1 VTLFNFKKKE
11 AEKDRLREEA
21 MSQKFKKIEE
31 TAKSQQL
38 AAQQQFEAT
47 KLRLAKE
54 DADRK
59 KKDINISPPAT
70 VPTIISSLPTHT
82 IISSPPVTVTN
93 LPVIVP
99 ATVLNLPAIVSTPIS
114 TTPPLA
120 TAPSSSTSSAA
131 SKVTT
136 QPQTVPLYSVFFM

>member
-1 VTLFNFKKKE
+1 MLTE
-11 AEKDRLREEA
+11 
-21 MSQKFKKIEE
+21 
-31 TAKSQQL
+31 
-38 AAQQQFEAT
+38 
-47 KLRLAKE
+47 
-54 DADRK
+54 K

-82 IISSPPVTVTN
+82 IISPPVTVTN
-93 LPVIVP
+93 LPAIVP

-136 QPQTVPLYSVFFM
+136 QPQTSNNVSSPALARYMECKKKIRTTSGTD